1 MAAPLRHALRLLA
14 WAAVALIYLPLLP
27 AAALMALPALRRARW
42 LSLFADPQF
51 SQALAATLVST
62 LLSVGGALI
71 ITLTVVAAL
80 WPSGGWRRLA
90 ARLPLLL
97 AVPHVA
103 FATAALLLFADGGWL
118 PRLLPFFTPPV
129 DRYGIGLGLTMALK
143 ESAFL
148 LWVVYGLLGEKRLAG
163 QATVL
168 KSLGYGRWQCL
179 KWLVLPTLL
188 PALSIALLAT
198 AAWSLSAVDVAL
210 VIGPGNPPT
219 LAVLAWQW
227 LSQGDEIQ
235 QAKGALASLVLLL
248 TLAIMA
254 LAAWGDWRLW
264 RRRIPQVQGIRRP
277 QPRALA
283 GKSFAL
289 LLPLCGVACA
299 LLLAAAA
306 QNSQPVSDSVSNSL
320 WLGLCSASLG
330 AVICLLWLASGPS
343 RFDGWIWLPLILPAL
358 PLVDGQYQLALYTW
372 LDGEWIAVLWGHL
385 LWVVPWMLFILRPA
399 WCARDPRMELL
410 ARTLGWQRG
419 RIFWLVTLPAL
430 TRPLL
435 TALAVG
441 FSVSIA
447 QYLPTLWL
455 GGGRFPTLTSEAV
468 ALSSGGETST
478 LAAQALWQLLLP
490 ALFFAATAL
499 LAWLTGRYR
508 QGLR

>member
-1 MAAPLRHALRLLA
+1 MAAPLRHALRLLT

-27 AAALMALPALRRARW
+27 AAALMALPALRLSLW
-42 LSLFADPQF
+42 QSLFADPQF
-51 SQALAATLVST
+51 GQALAATLVST

-103 FATAALLLFADGGWL
+103 FATAALLLFAESGWL
-118 PRLLPFFTPPV
+118 SRLFPLFSPPI
-129 DRYGIGLGLTMALK
+129 DRYGIGLGLTMAMK

-148 LWVVYGLLGEKRLAG
+148 LWVVYGLLGEKRLAE

-179 KWLVLPTLL
+179 TWLVLPTLF
-188 PALSIALLAT
+188 PALSVVLLAT

-227 LSQGDEIQ
+227 LSQGDERQ
-235 QAKGALASLVLLL
+235 QAKGALASLILLL
-248 TLAIMA
+248 ALAMMA
-254 LAAWGDWRLW
+254 LAAWGVWRLW
-264 RRRIPQVQGIRRP
+264 QRRIPPVEGIRRP

-306 QNSQPVSDSVSNSL
+306 QNSQPVQDSVGNSL
-320 WLGLCSASLG
+320 WLGLCSAAIG
-330 AVICLLWLASGPS
+330 AVICLLWLALGPS
-343 RFDGWIWLPLILPAL
+343 RFGEWIWLPLI
-358 PLVDGQYQLALYTW
+358 
-372 LDGEWIAVLWGHL
+372 
-385 LWVVPWMLFILRPA
+385 
-399 WCARDPRMELL
+399 
-410 ARTLGWQRG
+410 
-419 RIFWLVTLPAL
+419 
-430 TRPLL
+430 
-435 TALAVG
+435 
-441 FSVSIA
+441 
-447 QYLPTLWL
+447 
-455 GGGRFPTLTSEAV
+455 
-468 ALSSGGETST
+468 
-478 LAAQALWQLLLP
+478 
-490 ALFFAATAL
+490 
-499 LAWLTGRYR
+499 
-508 QGLR
+508 